1 MLETPGNISH
11 NESCFY
17 QIQRWLC
24 YVKILRG
31 GEGEL
36 NKKKKK
42 VRKMTSISKI
52 KKFKKAIIFNSSHR
66 LQ

>member
-42 VRKMTSISKI
+42 LEKWPALAK
-52 KKFKKAIIFNSSHR
+52 
-66 LQ
+66 